1 MKIRIM
7 GTAEE
12 LAAAENYYKELRK
25 ENYINFVEISNRY
38 PNRNGSTLSRL
49 YIEVNCKEC
58 PPDALLLDKK

>member
-25 ENYINFVEISNRY
+25 ESYIN
-38 PNRNGSTLSRL
+38 T
-49 YIEVNCKEC
+49 
-58 PPDALLLDKK
+58 DALLLDKK